1 MLSRVADCLY
11 WMSRYVERAEN
22 VARFIDVNQHLT
34 LDLGEALPEQWS
46 PVVYTTGDQEDF
58 QARYP
63 GFERRGVLEF
73 LTFDE
78 QNPNSIVSCLRAARE
93 NARQV
98 RETIS
103 AQMWEEL
110 NKFYLLVRAAAVD
123 QDVLESPYD
132 LLHEIKS
139 RSQLLVGMTD
149 TTLSHGEAWHFVRLG
164 RLLERADK
172 TSRILDV
179 KYFLLLPSP
188 GDVGSSLDI
197 VGWSALLKS
206 ASALEM
212 YRQRHGRLD
221 PAHVVDFLL
230 LDRHFARSV
239 RFCLVK
245 SEESLHA
252 ISGAPFGMFSNRAE
266 QAAGKLRADLDYTD
280 LVGIFAEG
288 MHEFIDRLQLDLNR
302 LGLAI
307 HETFFS
313 PPVSRGESP
322 AKQAVFRASRPPGR
336 VAATAPGEGNPQ

>member
-1 MLSRVADCLY
+1 MLSRVADCLF

-22 VARFIDVNQHLT
+22 VARFIDVNQNLT

-46 PVVYTTGDQEDF
+46 PVVYTTGDQQDF
-58 QARYP
+58 QSRYP
-63 GFERRGVLEF
+63 GFDRRSVLEF

-78 QNPNSIVSCLRAARE
+78 RNPNSIVSCLRAARE

-103 AQMWEEL
+103 GQMWEEL
-110 NKFYLLVRAAAVD
+110 NKFFLLVRAAAANL
-123 QDVLESPYD
+123 DVLDSPYE
-132 LLHEIKS
+132 LLLEIKS

-149 TTLSHGEAWHFVRLG
+149 ATLSHGEAWHFSRVG

-179 KYFLLLPSP
+179 KYFLLLPSL
-188 GDVGSSLDI
+188 GDVGSSLDV

-245 SEESLHA
+245 TEESLHA

-280 LVGIFAEG
+280 LADIFSVG
-288 MHEFIDRLQLDLNR
+288 MHEFIDHLQSDLNR
-302 LGLAI
+302 LGLAV
-307 HETFFS
+307 HETFFA
-313 PPVSRGESP
+313 PPVAAAKPSSTPRMVLARSAENHP
-322 AKQAVFRASRPPGR
+322 AAALEEGR
-336 VAATAPGEGNPQ
+336 TQ

>member
-1 MLSRVADCLY
+1 MLSRVADCLF

-46 PVVYTTGDQEDF
+46 PVVYTTGDQADF
-58 QARYP
+58 EARYP
-63 GFERRGVLEF
+63 SFERRSVLEF

-78 QNPNSIVSCLRAARE
+78 RNPNSILSCLQAARE

-98 RETIS
+98 RESIS

-110 NKFYLLVRAAAVD
+110 NKFFLLVRAASAD
-123 QDVLESPYD
+123 RDVLDSPYD
-132 LLHEIKS
+132 LLQEIKS

-149 TTLSHGEAWHFVRLG
+149 ATLSHGEAWHFVRIG

-179 KYFLLLPSP
+179 KFFLLLPSP
-188 GDVGSSLDI
+188 GDVGSSLDV

-212 YRQRHGRLD
+212 YRQRYGRLD

-266 QAAGKLRADLDYTD
+266 QAAGKLRADLDYTGLED
-280 LVGIFAEG
+280 IFTIG
-288 MHEFIDRLQLDLNR
+288 MHEYIDRLQLDLNR

-307 HETFFS
+307 CETFFA
-313 PPVSRGESP
+313 PPLASASQSVRSS
-322 AKQAVFRASRPPGR
+322 RAS
-336 VAATAPGEGNPQ
+336 AAKSAELAWGAPLGEGRSQ